1 MRRALFLALLL
12 LPGCTTM
19 PGAAEPA
26 PQPAPSPE
34 PVACVDRAQI
44 PAEPPMVGERFNG
57 DAKHD
62 LQILA
67 PNAQALRKWG
77 EDLRALLETC
87 AAAGPPPAP
96 AAPAAGATPSAS

>member
-1 MRRALFLALLL
+1 MRRAVLLALLL
-12 LPGCTTM
+12 TGCTTM
-19 PGAAEPA
+19 PGPTEPA
-26 PQPAPSPE
+26 PQAAPSPK

-44 PAEPPMVGERFNG
+44 PAEPPMVGEKFNG

-77 EDLRALLETC
+77 QDLRALLETC
-87 AAAGPPPAP
+87 AAASPPPAP
-96 AAPAAGATPSAS
+96 ASPPAGATPPAS